1 MRQITETTMT
11 EGRSIPMEE
20 EEEVEEEEEEVEEI
34 TKTNKNIRGKITIKR
49 KIDLN
54 NNLTLI

>member
-1 MRQITETTMT
+1 MRLITETTMT

-20 EEEVEEEEEEVEEI
+20 EEEVEEEEVEEI